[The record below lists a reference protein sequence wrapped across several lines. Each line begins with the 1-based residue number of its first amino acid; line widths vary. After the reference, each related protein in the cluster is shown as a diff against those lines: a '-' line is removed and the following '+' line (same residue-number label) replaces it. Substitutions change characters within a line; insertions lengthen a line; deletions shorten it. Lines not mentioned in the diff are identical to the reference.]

1 MKKPLFGTYRSKV
14 VDNKDPEKFGRVMLW
29 IPDIMPDVPDNQGL
43 WARPANNPVGGRN
56 MEENSEHH
64 YMGSS
69 YIPKIGSWM
78 FVFFEGGNVNR
89 PYYFG
94 ALDLENTPVLPENQL
109 GTNYED
115 KWTIFKSHMGRCIVV
130 SDDPD
135 DERVEITSKKRQISN
150 PPTGDLE
157 SVYQIDGNMTT
168 VLLDERSGKEK
179 LLIRTRL
186 GDFIHIDIDE
196 RQLQLFFES
205 DISIRTNG
213 NLSLQVEGNMDIKV
227 AGNIKQTGLSDQHLN
242 AGSKLN
248 MQSGA
253 AMNFKAG
260 AIMALDCVMKF
271 DQSGRSEKA
280 DSSSPTSP
288 VGERDT

>member
-1 MKKPLFGTYRSKV
+1 MEKPLFGTYRSKV

-29 IPDIMPDVPDNQGL
+29 IPDIMPLVPDDQGL

-78 FVFFEGGNVNR
+78 FVFFESGNVNR

-94 ALDLENTPVLPENQL
+94 ALDLENTPVLPENQV
-109 GTNYED
+109 GSNYED
-115 KWTIFKSHMGRCIVV
+115 KWTIFKSHMGRCIVI

-150 PPTGDLE
+150 PPTGDLD
-157 SVYQIDGNMTT
+157 SVYKIDGNMTT
-168 VLLDERSGKEK
+168 VLLDERNGKEK
-179 LLIRTRL
+179 VLIRTRL
-186 GDFIHIDIDE
+186 GDYLHIDIDE
-196 RQLQLFFES
+196 QQLQAFFQS
-205 DISIRTNG
+205 DIKIRTNG
-213 NLSLQVEGNMDIKV
+213 NFSLQVEGNMDVKV
-227 AGNIKQTGLSDQHLN
+227 AGDIKQSGLSNIHIN

-248 MQSGA
+248 NQAGSN
-253 AMNFKAG
+253 MNFKA
-260 AIMALDCVMKF
+260 AAMIASDCAMKM
-271 DQSGRSEKA
+271 DQSGMAEPA
-280 DSSSPTSP
+280 ENSSPGNP
-288 VGERDT
+288 QGERDT